1 MWDTFRISRAF
12 RGDFINELEE
22 NFQIIVPFYNDGDN
36 FKKFVN
42 IVDDMEVGENT
53 FIFLDNGSETNEIEE
68 FSKKNE
74 RKVWKVVKSKENLGF
89 GGGIKYAANFVEK
102 DYVAWMP
109 GNLKLNPKDVYEVIN
124 KQALVQKY
132 LYIKCRRFG
141 RPFIDSLKTM
151 IFGIAVSL
159 YFNKFIYDAGGTPNL
174 IHKDFFSIP
183 KKFPNDFSF
192 DIFVY
197 FYCLVNN
204 FKILRPKIK
213 YTTRLHGNSHWQN
226 GLISEIK
233 LTLDVF
239 KYKKDW
245 KEIANFKF

>member
-1 MWDTFRISRAF
+1 MWDAFRISRAL

-53 FIFLDNGSETNEIEE
+53 FIFLDNGSVTNEIEE

-124 KQALVQKY
+124 KQALVEKY
-132 LYIKCRRFG
+132 L
-141 RPFIDSLKTM
+141 
-151 IFGIAVSL
+151 
-159 YFNKFIYDAGGTPNL
+159 
-174 IHKDFFSIP
+174 
-183 KKFPNDFSF
+183 
-192 DIFVY
+192 
-197 FYCLVNN
+197 
-204 FKILRPKIK
+204 
-213 YTTRLHGNSHWQN
+213 
-226 GLISEIK
+226 
-233 LTLDVF
+233 
-239 KYKKDW
+239 
-245 KEIANFKF
+245 